1 MTRPIILLDDGGVMN
16 DNQIRGEQWPSLVG
30 VFFVPRLGGTH
41 TAWAEANRVVIQRIL
56 EAASWARRL
65 LAYADYTSFEREY
78 WLDWLGG
85 MAQHVGAPLPDDDEC
100 VELARQAESF
110 VIPQVR
116 SAYPGASATIRQLHT
131 EGYIL
136 HTASNSSSLHLAGYL
151 EGMGVRDCFGRLY
164 GADLL
169 NAFKGGPD
177 YYSRLFADLQIEPG
191 AAVIVDDSPR
201 ALTCASELGARTVLV
216 GAAQATGGG
225 TLHIGSLAELPA
237 LLQQKAYF

>member
-16 DNQIRGEQWPSLVG
+16 DNQLRGEQWLLLVSE
-30 VFFVPRLGGTH
+30 FFSPRLGGTR

-56 EAASWARRL
+56 ESASWEQRL
-65 LAYADYTSFEREY
+65 LAYADYTSFERGY

-85 MAQHVGAPLPDDDEC
+85 MTRHVGVPLPDDDEC
-100 VELARQAESF
+100 VELARQAEGF

-116 SAYPGASATIRQLHT
+116 SAYPGASATIRQLRT

-136 HTASNSSSLHLAGYL
+136 HTASNGSSLHLAGYL

-169 NAFKGGPD
+169 NAFKDGPD
-177 YYSRLFADLQIEPG
+177 YYSRLFVNLQIEPG

-201 ALTCASELGARTVLV
+201 ALARASELGARTVLV
-216 GAAQATGGG
+216 GVAQATGRG
-225 TLHIGSLAELPA
+225 TLHIGSLTELPA
-237 LLQQKAYF
+237 LLQKKAYF